1 MSMLSGL
8 VARARSLFGSR
19 ASEARMEE
27 EFEFH
32 LEMEA
37 ERLAASGLPP
47 REARR
52 RALVAFGGLDRHR
65 EEMRDGRGTR
75 LVADFASD
83 VRYALRVMRRSPGFV
98 IAVAITLGVGV
109 GVNGIVFGYVDSI
122 LFRPMPVLNA
132 GQLVGVFAV
141 DGRSGRP
148 GLLGYEDYVDFR
160 DRSGAFAG
168 LAGATGVPLNLV
180 DASNGSAADMVWGEM
195 VTENYFSVLGM
206 RPALGRL
213 FTASETPEGA
223 DPFVVL
229 SYESWK
235 ERFRGDS
242 SVVGRVVRVNGA
254 EFTITGVAPKGYRGI
269 RTFGFWPELF
279 VAVGMH
285 GVVMPGSNNLLHG
298 RGDGW
303 IYVVG
308 RMHPDWTEARTESAA
323 RVFASQLAHAFP
335 ATDFNLGITLVPGA
349 TGFDHPGFVKP
360 TVLMLASVMGLF
372 ASIVTL
378 LIICANL
385 ANMQLARAAA
395 RSREIAI
402 RLSLGCSRA
411 RLTRQLLAEALVL
424 SLPGALVAFVVVRL
438 GPLLETY
445 MVPHLQ
451 FRVGLGASVD
461 YRVALFT
468 AFVAL
473 IAVVL
478 FGLAPALR
486 ASRPKLAPSPASVIG
501 TRSQVT
507 RPRGRKGGAL
517 VVVQLAMSV
526 VLLVGGTLFVR
537 SLFVAR
543 SIDLGFAPANRLLLS
558 VNVGLQN
565 YDEARG
571 RRFYEQVLT
580 RVRMLPDVVSA
591 SWMFPVPF
599 DSYGRGITLYTSG
612 ARTNARNGTVA
623 TNASFVSEDF
633 LQTLGLRLQEG
644 RTFAIGDSLG
654 APDVIVVSRALAT
667 RLWPGRNAVGQ
678 RANLNGAD
686 GRVLLVVGVVGD
698 ATFESLGDRS
708 RELAYVPLRQHHRDW
723 ETLIVHTRGDPM
735 LTLPRVRAVVAAA
748 DPALPIFGVSTLA
761 QSVESGFSTSRTAAG
776 VSGFFAV
783 LALLIAAVGLYAV
796 VSSNVTERTREI
808 GVRLALGATPA
819 GVLAFI
825 MRGGARL
832 GLWGLLIGL
841 FCAVGVARLL
851 SGLLYG
857 LSPSDPVTFALAPL
871 ALALVILVATY
882 LPARRAVRL
891 DPIAAL
897 RSD

>member
-1 MSMLSGL
+1 MSLLRGL
-8 VARARSLFGSR
+8 LARARSLLGAR
-19 ASEARMEE
+19 TSEARMEE

-32 LEMEA
+32 LEMETK
-37 ERLAASGLPP
+37 RLAANGLAP

-75 LVADFASD
+75 LLADFAAD

-98 IAVAITLGVGV
+98 AAVAITLGVGV

-122 LFRPMPVLNA
+122 LFRPMPVPNA
-132 GQLVGVFAV
+132 NQLVGVFAL
-141 DGRSGRP
+141 DTRSGSP
-148 GLLGYEDYVDFR
+148 GLLAYEDYVDFR
-160 DRSGAFAG
+160 DRSAAFAG

-180 DASNGSAADMVWGEM
+180 DAANGSAADMVWGEM

-206 RPALGRL
+206 QPALGRL
-213 FTASETPEGA
+213 FSTPDAPQGA
-223 DPFVVL
+223 DPLVVL
-229 SYESWK
+229 SYDSWK
-235 ERFRGDS
+235 QRFRGDS
-242 SVVGRVVRVNGA
+242 AVVGRVVRVNGA
-254 EFTITGVAPKGYRGI
+254 AFTITGVAPQGYRGI

-279 VAVGMH
+279 VPVGMH
-285 GVVMPGSNNLLHG
+285 DVVMPGSNNLLHG

-303 IYVVG
+303 LYVVG
-308 RMHPDWTEARTESAA
+308 RMHLGWTRGRTERAA
-323 RVFASQLAHAFP
+323 RIFASQLAHAYP
-335 ATDFNLGITLVPGA
+335 AADLNLGITLVPGA

-360 TVLMLASVMGLF
+360 TVLVLASVMGLF

-411 RLTRQLLAEALVL
+411 RLTRQLLAESLVL
-424 SLPGALVAFVVVRL
+424 SLPGALVAFVVVRI
-438 GPLLETY
+438 GPLLESY

-451 FRVGLGASVD
+451 FRVGLGAQLD

-468 AFVAL
+468 ALVAL
-473 IAVVL
+473 LGIVL

-486 ASRPKLAPSPASVIG
+486 ASRPKLAPSSASVIG
-501 TRSQVT
+501 TRSQVA
-507 RPRGRKGGAL
+507 RPRARVGGAL
-517 VVVQLAMSV
+517 VVAQLAMSV

-543 SIDLGFAPANRLLLS
+543 SIDLGFVPANRLLLS

-580 RVRMLPDVVSA
+580 RVRTLPDVVSA

-599 DSYGRGITLYTSG
+599 DTYGRGITLYTQS
-612 ARTNARNGTVA
+612 ARTNARNSTVA
-623 TNASFVSEDF
+623 TNASFVTEDF
-633 LQTLGLRLQEG
+633 LRTLGLRLQAG

-654 APDVIVVSRALAT
+654 APDVIMVSRALAT
-667 RLWPGRNAVGQ
+667 RLWPGRDAIGQ
-678 RANLNGAD
+678 RAKLNGAD
-686 GRVLLVVGVVGD
+686 GRALLVVGVVGD

-708 RELAYVPLRQHHRDW
+708 RELAYIPLRQGYRDW

-735 LTLPRVRAVVAAA
+735 LVLPRVRAAVVAA
-748 DPALPIFGVSTLA
+748 DPALPIFGVSTLE
-761 QSVESGFSTSRTAAG
+761 QSVESGFATSRMAAS
-776 VSGFFAV
+776 VSGFFAA

-796 VSSNVTERTREI
+796 VAGNVSERTREI

-832 GLWGLLIGL
+832 GALGLLIG
-841 FCAVGVARLL
+841 FVCAFGVARLL

-857 LSPSDPVTFALAPL
+857 LSPSDPVTFVLAPL